1 MTRTSYE
8 NANTNLAGMMTPSL
22 IAGALMILVW
32 RCIRA
37 WRQRLNFPILG
48 SQSGANYADAVLE
61 GHKKYPDSPFI
72 LDTSPPR
79 IIMPM
84 SMFKEAMHAPSKQ
97 LSFMRSIYATFQG
110 RYTYVGT
117 EIDDII
123 HAIRSDLTKRISDI
137 LPLLQNETEYCLE
150 HAIGE
155 ATTWTSVPA
164 YVTMVRMIAIL
175 SGRVFVGLPLSREEK
190 WIQKTMNYTS
200 DIGNLL
206 RAAHNWN
213 HVIRPF
219 ILPFLPETRRVV
231 GTLHEARALI
241 QPVADEALRHHDEQG
256 DVPVKAGLRG
266 SFISWMMRYQSAEQ
280 RTAERTGINQMI
292 LSFVALHTTSAAA
305 TFVLLDLA
313 QRPEYIPPL
322 RQEIEDVIREEGWCM
337 DENQRRHLNKARFQ
351 RMTKLDS
358 FIKESQR
365 VNPLN
370 IVEGWRVV
378 LSDITFSNGVKIPKG
393 SNIAWPL
400 WGVYNS
406 ESTALFNREYNKA
419 ADVPGPEVF
428 DGFRFSKLRQF
439 YQTSGQ
445 KHSTVTTSEESLNF
459 GHGPNSCPGRFFA
472 IYEIKT
478 ILVNIILNY
487 DFRLKDGKKP
497 QHTTQQIYNSPD
509 ASSMLE
515 FKRRI
520 T

>member
-1 MTRTSYE
+1 M
-8 NANTNLAGMMTPSL
+8 NLADMMTPCL

-32 RCIRA
+32 RCLGAR
-37 WRQRLNFPILG
+37 RQRPNFPTLG

-72 LDTSPPR
+72 LDMSPPR
-79 IIMPM
+79 IIIPM

-97 LSFMRSIYATFQG
+97 LSFMRSIYTTFQG

-117 EIDDII
+117 DIDDII
-123 HAIRSDLTKRISDI
+123 HAIRSDLTKSISDI
-137 LPLLQNETEYCLE
+137 LPLLQYETEYCLE

-155 ATTWTSVPA
+155 ASTWRSVPA
-164 YVTMVRMIAIL
+164 YATMVRMIAIL

-206 RAAHNWN
+206 RAAHKWN
-213 HVIRPF
+213 HVVRPF

-231 GTLHEARALI
+231 GTLRETRELI
-241 QPVADEALRHHDEQG
+241 QPVAGEALRHHDEQG
-256 DVPVKAGLRG
+256 DMSVKAGLRG

-280 RTAERTGINQMI
+280 RTAERVGINQMI
-292 LSFVALHTTSAAA
+292 
-305 TFVLLDLA
+305 
-313 QRPEYIPPL
+313 YIPPL
-322 RQEIEDVIREEGWCM
+322 RQEIEDVIREQGWCM
-337 DENQRRHLNKARFQ
+337 GENQGRHLNKGRFQ
-351 RMTKLDS
+351 KMTKLDS

-378 LSDITFSNGVKIPKG
+378 LSDIAFSNGVKIPKG
-393 SNIAWPL
+393 SHIAWPL
-400 WGVYNS
+400 RGVYNS

-428 DGFRFSKLRQF
+428 DGFRFSKLRKF

-445 KHSTVTTSEESLNF
+445 KHSTVTTSEETLNF

-478 ILVNIILNY
+478 ILVDIILNY